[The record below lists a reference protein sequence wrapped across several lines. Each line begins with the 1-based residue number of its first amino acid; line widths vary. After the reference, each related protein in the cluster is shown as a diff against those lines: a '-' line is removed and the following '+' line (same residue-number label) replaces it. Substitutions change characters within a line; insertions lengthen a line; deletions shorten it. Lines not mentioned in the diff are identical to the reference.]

1 MSAMTLLQ
9 FRPEGWTVDD
19 LDELPEDDPFRYE
32 LVDGA
37 LLVTPPPKPWHD
49 DLGAQLC
56 ALLLA
61 SLPRAYRATMAP
73 GVYFDRR
80 NYRQPDVVVYR
91 REAALADRIRADDCL
106 LVVET
111 VSPSSIANDTV
122 AKPAQYAA
130 AGIPH
135 YWRVHR
141 DPLLLV
147 AHDLDGDV
155 YREVGRFD
163 DAVELVEPVPL
174 RFRLTDLLP

>member
-1 MSAMTLLQ
+1 MTAMTTLP
-9 FRPEGWTVDD
+9 FSPDGWTIDD
-19 LDELPEDDPFRYE
+19 LDELPDDPFRYE

-37 LLVTPPPKPWHD
+37 LLVTPPPRPWHD
-49 DLGAQLC
+49 DLGAQIA
-56 ALLLA
+56 ALLLGA
-61 SLPRAYRATMAP
+61 LPSEWRAAQAP

-91 REAALADRIRADDCL
+91 REAATAERLWAADCL
-106 LVVET
+106 LVVEL
-111 VSPSSIANDTV
+111 VSPSSVSNDTV

-147 AHDLDGDV
+147 AHDLDGVV

-163 DAVELVEPVPL
+163 DAVELAEPVPL
-174 RFRLTDLLP
+174 QFRLTDLLP